1 MVPFTC
7 SRSHLTCTSPCT
19 YLSGPPES
27 PVSTLTIQRWPMD
40 QQVCTIQ
47 ECVRDAESQALAL
60 TH

>member
-1 MVPFTC
+1 MVPFTY

-19 YLSGPPES
+19 YLSGPES
-27 PVSTLTIQRWPMD
+27 PVSTLTTQRWPMD
-40 QQVCTIQ
+40 QQVRTIQ